1 MKPNTLFFS
10 ILGALY
16 AGVFLTCTVAFAQ
29 TTPEEQAKSI
39 LLLFESG
46 QKDTA
51 YALLEPLKQSARFS
65 PAVIYTRAQ
74 MTPDDRALNLYK
86 EIIALDPGGPWSDKA
101 AFQLVNRYADK
112 RDSLAAYTW
121 GAVLKNNYPNST
133 FAPEVEKLLTNVTE
147 WRAEEDEP
155 TEPLAGKKPVASQV
169 KSTQAKSV
177 TKSSAKITSKPGSKD
192 AKPVKSTEKPTSVKS
207 EPGKGT
213 ESNKG
218 TETAPTE
225 TFKATGMNGWA
236 LQVAVFPTKDLAVTR
251 MEELRKRNIRAFAL
265 PKPSAGKGH
274 YAVVIGTY
282 TTKEEATKKKPTVNE
297 LCDCKSFLVQ
307 VK

>member
-16 AGVFLTCTVAFAQ
+16 AGVFLTCTAAFAQ

-39 LLLFESG
+39 LLLFEAG

-51 YALLEPLKQSARFS
+51 YALLEPLKQSARFV

-86 EIIALDPGGPWSDKA
+86 EIIALDPGGPWADKA
-101 AFQLVNRYADK
+101 AYQLINRYAEK

-121 GAVLKNNYPNST
+121 AAVLKNNFPNST
-133 FAPEVEKLLTNVTE
+133 LAPESEKLLTNVTD
-147 WRAEEDEP
+147 WRMEEEDV
-155 TEPLAGKKPVASQV
+155 ADASVGKKPTTPPV
-169 KSTQAKSV
+169 KPTQAK
-177 TKSSAKITSKPGSKD
+177 TPPKGSAKTPVKPAGKD
-192 AKPVKSTEKPTSVKS
+192 TKPVKSTEKPTTAKS
-207 EPGKGT
+207 ETGKSGNDAT
-213 ESNKG
+213 
-218 TETAPTE
+218 PTE

-236 LQVAVFPTKDLAVTR
+236 LQVAVFPTKDLAVSH

-274 YAVVIGTY
+274 YAVVIGPY
-282 TTKEEATKKKPTVNE
+282 TTKDEANRKKPTVNE